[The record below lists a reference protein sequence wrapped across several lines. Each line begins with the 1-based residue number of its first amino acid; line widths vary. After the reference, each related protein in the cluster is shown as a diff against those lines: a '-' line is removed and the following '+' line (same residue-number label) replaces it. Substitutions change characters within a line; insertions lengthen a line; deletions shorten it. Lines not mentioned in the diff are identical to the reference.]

1 MWMPSSPPSMRVRDG
16 GGGFGALFLNLDHGA
31 LDHLG
36 QRGARRKALQGGGGV
51 AGLVEA
57 EGVEGRHQ
65 VLASRRRE
73 ARQRKVAHVRREAHA
88 GEPRDDG
95 GEFLRRGRLVS
106 GGHHDE
112 REALVR
118 KWQIDGNEAA
128 VAVALS
134 AYANVGQLRNPASDA
149 RSIADAFRRLGFAD
163 VIEREDLTRAGAGD
177 FDGRAAWRVV
187 GSNPHAR
194 TQPWPRGHYWGSRLR
209 QDRPRRRPRR
219 GL

>member
-1 MWMPSSPPSMRVRDG
+1 MAYERSGRADRAIADYRRALHLMPSSRMDR
-16 GGGFGALFLNLDHGA
+16 
-31 LDHLG
+31 
-36 QRGARRKALQGGGGV
+36 
-51 AGLVEA
+51 EA
-57 EGVEGRHQ
+57 QEN
-65 VLASRRRE
+65 
-73 ARQRKVAHVRREAHA
+73 ARQRIVALANGPAAPAVPVPASPPGRRI
-88 GEPRDDG
+88 
-95 GEFLRRGRLVS
+95 
-106 GGHHDE
+106 
-112 REALVR
+112 ALV
-118 KWQIDGNEAA
+118 IGM
-128 VAVALS
+128 S

-187 GSNPHAR
+187 GSNLHAR